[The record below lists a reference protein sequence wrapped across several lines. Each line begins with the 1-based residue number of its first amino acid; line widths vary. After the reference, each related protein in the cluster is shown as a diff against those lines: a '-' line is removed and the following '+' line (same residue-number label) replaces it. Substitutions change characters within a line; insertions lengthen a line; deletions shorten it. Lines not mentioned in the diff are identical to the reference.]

1 MYMAD
6 ERRACILR
14 MLAEEGKV
22 RSRLL
27 VKEFGVTDET
37 IRTDLEQLGQAGL
50 LRRVRGG
57 AVYLPPGGHEEDA
70 ARPDCQLAALAAS
83 HIPHG
88 AVVYADDSLY
98 LPALATA
105 LAQRECC
112 VVTSLP
118 GHLAQLGSAT
128 LPKRVYCLGG
138 RLDVA
143 SGLAVPETWPTGVPQ
158 PQVAVLTPQGVTAG
172 TVSYNCEAAARLA
185 GVATGEAPTVLLLV
199 PSAVLG
205 VEAEHAVPCTPACLI
220 TEDAVPPELAHLTTD
235 LIPRLTPEQ
244 LRAESEFDY

>member
-57 AVYLPPGGHEEDA
+57 AVYLPAGGHEEDA

-88 AVVYADDSLY
+88 AAVYADDSLY
-98 LPALATA
+98 LPAF
-105 LAQRECC
+105 
-112 VVTSLP
+112 
-118 GHLAQLGSAT
+118 
-128 LPKRVYCLGG
+128 Y
-138 RLDVA
+138 
-143 SGLAVPETWPTGVPQ
+143 
-158 PQVAVLTPQGVTAG
+158 
-172 TVSYNCEAAARLA
+172 
-185 GVATGEAPTVLLLV
+185 
-199 PSAVLG
+199 
-205 VEAEHAVPCTPACLI
+205 
-220 TEDAVPPELAHLTTD
+220 
-235 LIPRLTPEQ
+235 
-244 LRAESEFDY
+244 